1 MALAAGTK
9 LGPFEILSPLGA
21 GGMGEVWRARDTT
34 LNRDV
39 ALKVLPEIL
48 ARDPERMA
56 RFKRE
61 AQVLASLNHPNIAT
75 IYGFEESDGV
85 RALAMELVEGQT
97 LAELLEKTK
106 GENRNSKIGHQE
118 AKLEIGKS
126 GAEGAASF
134 EFRISSFEPL
144 PIAKQIAEGLEYA
157 HERGIIHRDL
167 KPANIKITPEG
178 AVKILDFGLAKA
190 LDPTVT
196 AASSSS
202 PSAAGTTPQQD
213 SPTLTVAAT
222 QAGMI
227 LGTAAYMSPEQARG
241 KTVDRRADIWSFGCV
256 LYEMLTGKRLFEGE
270 TVSDT
275 LAAVLKTEPDWDALP
290 VDTPP
295 RLRELVRRCLVKD
308 PKQRLRDIGDARI
321 AIEETL
327 SGSPSPPAP
336 LPQGEGGPQGRVR
349 VSPLQCALFAA
360 GFVALGAVLTAA
372 LFVAGVF
379 RKPVPK
385 PQEIRFTILS
395 PGGYTIAGDPSRPE
409 TAVSPN
415 GRRIAFVAADSKSNT
430 SLWVRA
436 LDATEAQRLEGTDG
450 ASMKGAAESSENL

>member
-1 MALAAGTK
+1 MGLASNTK
-9 LGPFEILSPLGA
+9 LGAYEILAPLGA
-21 GGMGEVWRARDTT
+21 GGMGEVYRGRDSK
-34 LNRDV
+34 LGRDV
-39 ALKVLPEIL
+39 ALKILPE
-48 ARDPERMA
+48 AFATDPDRMA
-56 RFKRE
+56 RFQRE
-61 AQVLASLNHPNIAT
+61 AQVLAALNHPNIAA
-75 IYGFEESDGV
+75 IYGLEESDGV
-85 RALAMELVEGQT
+85 RALVMELVEGPT
-97 LAELLEKTK
+97 LAE
-106 GENRNSKIGHQE
+106 
-118 AKLEIGKS
+118 
-126 GAEGAASF
+126 
-134 EFRISSFEPL
+134 RISRAQPL
-144 PIAKQIAEGLEYA
+144 TRPASGGRPSPPGRTAGREGGRPSRLPLDESLLIAKQVAEALESA
-157 HERGIIHRDL
+157 HERGVIHRDL

-178 AVKILDFGLAKA
+178 VVKVLDFGLAKA
-190 LDPTVT
+190 LDPNGRISSDDSNSPTVT
-196 AASSSS
+196 LA
-202 PSAAGTTPQQD
+202 PTGAG
-213 SPTLTVAAT
+213 V
-222 QAGMI
+222 I
-227 LGTAAYMSPEQARG
+227 LGTAPYMSPEQARG
-241 KTVDRRADIWSFGCV
+241 KAVDRRADIWSFGCV
-256 LYEMLTGKRLFEGE
+256 LFEMLTGQRLFEGE

-275 LAAVLKTEPDWDALP
+275 LAAVLKLEPDWDKLP
-290 VDTPP
+290 AETPDSI
-295 RLRELVRRCLVKD
+295 RDLVRKCLIKD